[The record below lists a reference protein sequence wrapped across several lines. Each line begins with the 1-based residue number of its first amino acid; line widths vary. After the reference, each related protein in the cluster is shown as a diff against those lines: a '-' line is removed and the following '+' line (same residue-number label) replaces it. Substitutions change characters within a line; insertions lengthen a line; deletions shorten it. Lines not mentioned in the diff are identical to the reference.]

1 MFISNHE
8 IYVILTLYVDDAI
21 IISNS
26 LLLLQ
31 KTKQYLFKEFEMVDM
46 GPLQYF
52 LGIQVQKNTTTMTM
66 HLH

>member
-1 MFISNHE
+1 
-8 IYVILTLYVDDAI
+8 VILALYVVDTI

-31 KTKQYLFKEFEMVDM
+31 ETKQYLFKEFEMVDM

-52 LGIQVQKNTTTMTM
+52 LSIQVQRNMTTMTI

>member
-1 MFISNHE
+1 M
-8 IYVILTLYVDDAI
+8 ILALCVVDTI

-31 KTKQYLFKEFEMVDM
+31 ETKQYLFKEFEMVDM

-52 LGIQVQKNTTTMTM
+52 LGI
-66 HLH
+66 